1 MITCKRCIV
10 NLKVKGFKETDIGCN
25 IYDEYFSR
33 EKKNISFKKF
43 NLKTKF
49 LHNLLN
55 SNL

>member
-43 NLKTKF
+43 N
-49 LHNLLN
+49 
-55 SNL
+55 